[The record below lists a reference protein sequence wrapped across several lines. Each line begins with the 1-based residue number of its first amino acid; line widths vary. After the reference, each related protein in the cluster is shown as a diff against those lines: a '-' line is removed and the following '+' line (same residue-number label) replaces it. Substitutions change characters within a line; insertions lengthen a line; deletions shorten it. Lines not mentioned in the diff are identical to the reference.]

1 MRCTIGHHLNFT
13 SVALIFYA
21 ASRHACDDDAS
32 KPDDDGDASKPYAS
46 SSFVQLVVLGLAVV
60 LVGALAV
67 VSAVVWAVVL
77 GMVILPSDHHHA
89 HIDSPA

>member
-32 KPDDDGDASKPYAS
+32 KPDDDGDASKPYA